1 MSNTTDND
9 AHAQVLAMMYL
20 LYEHG
25 IQEVHMGGLM
35 RIMGID
41 NEVAADFDDK
51 VMVLTDDFA
60 KYVREIQ
67 SGRDLSQPLH

>member
-9 AHAQVLAMMYL
+9 SHAQVLAMMYL

-41 NEVAADFDDK
+41 NEVAAEFDDR
-51 VMVLTDDFA
+51 VLVLTDDFA
-60 KYVREIQ
+60 KYMHEIQ

>member
-1 MSNTTDND
+1 MSNTSDTDS
-9 AHAQVLAMMYL
+9 HAQVLAMMYL

-41 NEVAADFDDK
+41 NEVAVDFDDK
-51 VMVLTDDFA
+51 VLVLTDDFA

-67 SGRDLSQPLH
+67 SGRDVSQPLH